1 MIASINLN
9 KFNEFISTRS
19 YVSGYTA
26 TAADLQVL
34 EALGKA
40 PAAEFLH
47 ALRWYNHIKARKA
60 LGSPIDLSVQVAL
73 ESFSFAGA
81 EGASCTSC
89 KCSEAKPAA
98 AAAEDDFDL
107 FADEEEEDAEAAAL
121 KAAKIA
127 EYNAKK
133 AKKPVVAAKSEVEL
147 EVKPW
152 GEDTDMQELTRMVK
166 AIEMP
171 GLVWSTANLV
181 PLAYGIKKLVIKCVI
196 EDDLVSVDDLQEII
210 QGFEDHVQSADIL
223 SFNKI

>member
-26 TAADLQVL
+26 TATDLQVW
-34 EALGKA
+34 ESLGKA
-40 PAAEFLH
+40 PSAEFAH
-47 ALRWYNHIKARKA
+47 AHRWYNHIKAKKA
-60 LGSPIDLSVQVAL
+60 LGSSIDLSVQVPL
-73 ESFSFAGA
+73 ESFPFT
-81 EGASCTSC
+81 ASECAAAC
-89 KCSEAKPAA
+89 KCPAAKPAD
-98 AAAEDDFDL
+98 DDFDL
-107 FADEEEEDAEAAAL
+107 FADEEEDPEAAAI

-152 GEDTDMQELTRMVK
+152 DEETDMKELTRMVK
-166 AIEMP
+166 AIQMP

-181 PLAYGIKKLVIKCVI
+181 PLAYGINKLVIKCVI

-210 QGFEDHVQSADIL
+210 QGFEDQVQSADIL

>member
-9 KFNEFISTRS
+9 KFNEYISTRS

-26 TAADLQVL
+26 TATDLQVW

-40 PAAEFLH
+40 PAAEFAF
-47 ALRWYNHIKARKA
+47 ALRWYNHIKAKKA
-60 LGSPIDLSVQVAL
+60 LGSAIDLSVQVPL
-73 ESFSFAGA
+73 ESFSFTGA
-81 EGASCTSC
+81 EAAACTSC

-98 AAAEDDFDL
+98 AEDDFDL
-107 FADEEEEDAEAAAL
+107 FADEEEDAEAAAL

-152 GEDTDMQELTRMVK
+152 GEETDMQEVTRMVK
-166 AIEMP
+166 GIVMP